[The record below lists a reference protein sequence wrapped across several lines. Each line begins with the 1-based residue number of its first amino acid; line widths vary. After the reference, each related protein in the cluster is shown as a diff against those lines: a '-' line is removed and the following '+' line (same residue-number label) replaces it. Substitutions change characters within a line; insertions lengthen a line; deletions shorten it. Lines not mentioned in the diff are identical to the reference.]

1 MHTPLVRNIF
11 HSELGI
17 HVKTVE
23 DEAKECQKSRKRPK
37 KTAHFRKDVVGP
49 FFWQFFIAKNS
60 PSTIFK
66 FMFQGVYTAVIT
78 PFREGKVDYDSYFK
92 ILENQIQ
99 SGVAGVVPCGTTG
112 ESPTLSYEEHKELI
126 QKTVQV
132 VAGRIQV
139 IAGTGSNSTAEAI
152 ELTESACSDGV
163 DGILS
168 VNPYYNKPT
177 QDGMIQHFT
186 QIANVSNKP
195 IMLYNIPGRTN
206 VNLLP
211 ESVKKLADHPKIQS
225 IKEATGDLGQMA
237 KVIGAC
243 PKDFHLLSGDDNL
256 TLPVLS
262 IGGKG
267 VVSVVSNLFPRA
279 CVDMVSLFMRGEIE
293 ASRKIY
299 FKLLPVFINAFIET
313 NPIPIKAAMSWF
325 GYCKNEL
332 RLPMTTLTSGS
343 ASEDFKKIVFQLKEE
358 GIV

>member
-1 MHTPLVRNIF
+1 ML
-11 HSELGI
+11 
-17 HVKTVE
+17 
-23 DEAKECQKSRKRPK
+23 
-37 KTAHFRKDVVGP
+37 KDSQSASI
-49 FFWQFFIAKNS
+49 WQFFIAKMS
-60 PSTIFK
+60 PHISFK

-78 PFREGKVDYDSYFK
+78 PFRNGKIDYESYFK
-92 ILENQIQ
+92 ILENQIS

-126 QKTVQV
+126 QKTVQFV
-132 VAGRIQV
+132 SKRIQV
-139 IAGTGSNSTAEAI
+139 LAGTGSNSTSEAI
-152 ELTESACSDGV
+152 ELTESACADGV

-177 QDGMIQHFT
+177 QEGMYLHFSEVAKHST
-186 QIANVSNKP
+186 KP

-211 ESVKKLADHPKIQS
+211 ETVQRLSQLKNITA

-237 KVIGAC
+237 KVIALTD
-243 PKDFHLLSGDDNL
+243 PNFVLLSGDDNL

-279 CVDMVSLFMRGEIE
+279 CVDMVSLFQRGDIV

-325 GYCKNEL
+325 GYCENEL
-332 RLPMTTLTSGS
+332 RLPMTPLSSGT
-343 ASEDFKKIVFQLKEE
+343 AADNFKKIVFQLKED

>member
-1 MHTPLVRNIF
+1 
-11 HSELGI
+11 
-17 HVKTVE
+17 
-23 DEAKECQKSRKRPK
+23 
-37 KTAHFRKDVVGP
+37 
-49 FFWQFFIAKNS
+49 
-60 PSTIFK
+60 
-66 FMFQGVYTAVIT
+66 MFQGVYTAVIT
-78 PFREGKVDYDSYFK
+78 PFRQGKIDYDSYFK
-92 ILENQIQ
+92 ILENQIR

-132 VAGRIQV
+132 VSGKIQV
-139 IAGTGSNSTAEAI
+139 IAGTGSNSTKEAI
-152 ELTESACSDGV
+152 ELTESACADGV

-177 QDGMIQHFT
+177 QEGMFQHFT
-186 QIANVSNKP
+186 AIANVSSKP
-195 IMLYNIPGRTN
+195 VMLYNIPGRTN

-211 ESVKKLADHPKIQS
+211 ETVSRLAAHPKIAA

-237 KVIGAC
+237 KVISQC
-243 PKDFHLLSGDDNL
+243 PTNFDLLSGDDNL

-279 CVDMVSLFMRGEIE
+279 CVDMVSLYLRRDLE
-293 ASRKIY
+293 ASKKIY
-299 FKLLPVFINAFIET
+299 YKLLPVFVNAFIET

-325 GYCKNEL
+325 GYCSNEL
-332 RLPMTTLTSGS
+332 RLPMTSLSEGT
-343 ASEDFKKIVFQLKEE
+343 ASESFKKIVFQLKEE

>member
-1 MHTPLVRNIF
+1 
-11 HSELGI
+11 
-17 HVKTVE
+17 
-23 DEAKECQKSRKRPK
+23 
-37 KTAHFRKDVVGP
+37 
-49 FFWQFFIAKNS
+49 
-60 PSTIFK
+60 
-66 FMFQGVYTAVIT
+66 MFQGVYTAVIT
-78 PFREGKVDYDSYFK
+78 PFRQGKIDYDSYFK
-92 ILENQIQ
+92 ILENQIR

-132 VAGRIQV
+132 VAGKIQV
-139 IAGTGSNSTAEAI
+139 IAGTGSNSTKEAI
-152 ELTESACSDGV
+152 ELTESACADGV

-177 QDGMIQHFT
+177 QEGMFQHFT
-186 QIANVSNKP
+186 AIANVSSKP
-195 IMLYNIPGRTN
+195 VMLYNIPGRTN

-211 ESVKKLADHPKIQS
+211 ETVSRLAAHPKIAA

-237 KVIGAC
+237 KVIAQC
-243 PKDFHLLSGDDNL
+243 PSDFDLLSGDDNL

-279 CVDMVSLFMRGEIE
+279 CVDMVSLYLRGDLE
-293 ASRKIY
+293 ASKKIY
-299 FKLLPVFINAFIET
+299 YKLLPVFVNAFIET

-325 GYCKNEL
+325 GYCANEL
-332 RLPMTTLTSGS
+332 RLPMTSLSEGQS
-343 ASEDFKKIVFQLKEE
+343 AESFKKIVFQLKEE

>member
-1 MHTPLVRNIF
+1 
-11 HSELGI
+11 
-17 HVKTVE
+17 
-23 DEAKECQKSRKRPK
+23 
-37 KTAHFRKDVVGP
+37 
-49 FFWQFFIAKNS
+49 
-60 PSTIFK
+60 
-66 FMFQGVYTAVIT
+66 MFQGVYTAVIT
-78 PFREGKVDYDSYFK
+78 PFRNGKIDYDSYFK

-112 ESPTLSYEEHKELI
+112 ESPTLSYEEHKEFI
-126 QKTVQV
+126 QKTVEV
-132 VAGRIQV
+132 VSGRIQV
-139 IAGTGSNSTAEAI
+139 IAGTGSNSTSEAI
-152 ELTESACSDGV
+152 ELTESACADGV

-177 QDGMIQHFT
+177 QEGMVLHFSK
-186 QIANVSNKP
+186 IADVSSKP
-195 IMLYNIPGRTN
+195 VMLYNVPGRTS

-211 ESVKKLADHPKIQS
+211 ESVRRLADHPRITC

-237 KVIGAC
+237 KVIQLC
-243 PKDFHLLSGDDNL
+243 PPAFHLLSGDDNL

-299 FKLLPVFINAFIET
+299 FKLLPVFINAFVET

-325 GYCKNEL
+325 GYCQNEL
-332 RLPMTTLTSGS
+332 RLPMTVLSEGQ
-343 ASEDFKKIVFQLKEE
+343 ASENFKKIVFQLKEE